1 MRISIISVKK
11 GVIMIDNAEDLQKK
25 ALDYK
30 TGLKKQ
36 YVNILIGDEEYRFRI
51 SGIGAKS
58 VKLEKYVKYDEIFE
72 AIEAGND
79 NGLEAIIK
87 QLIEDYEEE
96 EE

>member
-1 MRISIISVKK
+1 
-11 GVIMIDNAEDLQKK
+11 MIDNSDDLRDK
-25 ALDYK
+25 ANEFK

-36 YVNILIGDEEYRFRI
+36 YVNIPIGDEEYGFRI

-58 VKLEKYVKYDEIFE
+58 VKLETYVKYEDIFE

-79 NGLEAIIK
+79 NGLEALIK
-87 QLIEDYEEE
+87 QVIEDYEEE